1 MWDLTRLPEFN
12 RAYHSND
19 ATLNAADVAASLQFP
34 QGLLFSFLLVTPFW
48 TAVGIALHVL
58 TK

>member
-1 MWDLTRLPEFN
+1 MLALTRLPEFN
-12 RAYHSND
+12 RAFHSTDLTWSPSD
-19 ATLNAADVAASLQFP
+19 AAASLQFP

-48 TAVGIALHVL
+48 TMVGLLLRVL

>member
-1 MWDLTRLPEFN
+1 MWALTRLAEFN
-12 RAYHSND
+12 RAYHSSEAQWD
-19 ATLNAADVAASLQFP
+19 PAEAAASLHFA

-48 TAVGIALHVL
+48 TTVGILLHHF

>member
-1 MWDLTRLPEFN
+1 MWALNRIPEFN
-12 RAYHSND
+12 RAYHASD
-19 ATLNAADVAASLQFP
+19 VTWNAGEVAASLQFP

-48 TAVGIALHVL
+48 TAVGIAVHLL

>member
-1 MWDLTRLPEFN
+1 MWGLNRLPEFN
-12 RAYHSND
+12 RTYHSTE
-19 ATLNAADVAASLQFP
+19 ATWNAGEVAASLQFP

-48 TAVGIALHVL
+48 TAVGIGLHLL

>member
-1 MWDLTRLPEFN
+1 MWGLDRLPEFN
-12 RAYHSND
+12 RAYHSTD
-19 ATLNAADVAASLQFP
+19 ATWTSADAASLQFP

-48 TAVGIALHVL
+48 TAVGVAVHLL

>member
-1 MWDLTRLPEFN
+1 MWALDRLPEFN
-12 RAYHSND
+12 RIYHTND
-19 ATLNAADVAASLQFP
+19 ATWTASDAASLKFA

-48 TAVGIALHVL
+48 TAVGIGLHLL

>member
-1 MWDLTRLPEFN
+1 MLALTRLPEFN
-12 RAYHSND
+12 RAFHSADLTWSPND
-19 ATLNAADVAASLQFP
+19 AAASLEFP

-48 TAVGIALHVL
+48 TMVGLLLRVL

>member
-1 MWDLTRLPEFN
+1 MLALTRLPEFN
-12 RAYHSND
+12 RAFHSTDLTWSPGD
-19 ATLNAADVAASLQFP
+19 AAASLQFP

-48 TAVGIALHVL
+48 TMVGLLLRLL

>member
-1 MWDLTRLPEFN
+1 MWGLNRLPEFN
-12 RAYHSND
+12 RTYHSND
-19 ATLNAADVAASLQFP
+19 APWSAGEVAASLPFP

-48 TAVGIALHVL
+48 TAVGIGVHLL